1 MFFEIKN
8 YESMRQAIDE
18 LCRLLTE
25 RNVSEEK
32 VFDSK
37 LVATELLSNVLR
49 HGTGEGT
56 LYADFQDGHIQIRVH
71 SAQAFIPPKYSQK
84 ASVYAEHGRGL
95 YLIDAIC
102 EERTG
107 SQESGIIV
115 RIRIDKE

>member
-8 YESMRQAIDE
+8 YESMRRAIEE
-18 LCRLLTE
+18 LCLQLTQ
-25 RNVSEEK
+25 RNVSDEK

-37 LVATELLSNVLR
+37 LVATELLGNVLR

-56 LYADFQDGHIQIRVH
+56 LYADFQDGHVEIHVR
-71 SAQAFIPPKYSQK
+71 SAQAFIPPKNSQK

-102 EERTG
+102 EERKNSEEG
-107 SQESGIIV
+107 GIIV
-115 RIRIDKE
+115 RIRIE